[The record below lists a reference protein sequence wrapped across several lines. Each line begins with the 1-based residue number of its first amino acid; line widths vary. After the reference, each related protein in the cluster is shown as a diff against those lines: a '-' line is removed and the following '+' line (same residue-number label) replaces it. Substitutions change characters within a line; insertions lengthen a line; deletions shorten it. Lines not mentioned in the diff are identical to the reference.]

1 MTPGRGDDLLLEEI
15 ALLLRSYGLMV
26 ERVWGEV
33 RGFVRPAPAPEVKVR
48 LRGDGRLEVAA
59 IVALL
64 DPAGERP
71 PGERAAALAQGLK
84 AKGTGWRFLA
94 LERKTKGG
102 KAMGVVYALAAL
114 SAEEGRKIPL
124 LLEDLLLRAKESLP
138 LVGGEGVE
146 LPLAAV
152 SFSPLEA

>member
-1 MTPGRGDDLLLEEI
+1 M
-15 ALLLRSYGLMV
+15 
-26 ERVWGEV
+26 
-33 RGFVRPAPAPEVKVR
+33 
-48 LRGDGRLEVAA
+48 AA
-59 IVALL
+59 AWRWPSSWPSWIPQAS
-64 DPAGERP
+64 AP

-84 AKGTGWRFLA
+84 AKGTGWHLLA
-94 LERKTKGG
+94 LKRKTKGG

-124 LLEDLLLRAKESLP
+124 LLEDLLSRAKESLP